1 MERIIIGLEVTVIG
15 MSVVFLILILIN
27 LALNLMRVFFSQAE
41 PPKKAPSKRAETA
54 GALDQGPK
62 QDEGRLIAVLTAA
75 ILATGETKAPFR
87 TLSIRALNGTRAA
100 WKENARRS
108 HLRGKTLV
116 RSRPKHAL
124 R

>member
-1 MERIIIGLEVTVIG
+1 MERIIVGLQVTVIG

-41 PPKKAPSKRAETA
+41 PPKKAPAKRAETA
-54 GALDQGPK
+54 GALDPGSN

-75 ILATGETKAPFR
+75 ILADGETKAPFR
-87 TLSIRALNGTRAA
+87 TLSIRALDGKRSA
-100 WKENARRS
+100 WKENARRA

-116 RSRPKHAL
+116 RSRPKTAL

>member
-15 MSVVFLILILIN
+15 MGVVFLILILIN
-27 LALNLMRVFFSQAE
+27 LALNLMRVFFSQE
-41 PPKKAPSKRAETA
+41 QPPKKAPAKRAEPA
-54 GALDQGPK
+54 GALDQGSD
-62 QDEGRLIAVLTAA
+62 QEEGRLIAVLTAA
-75 ILATGETKAPFR
+75 ILATGEAKAPFR
-87 TLSIRALNGTRAA
+87 TLSIRALEAKGSA

-116 RSRPKHAL
+116 RSRPKPAL

>member
-27 LALNLMRVFFSQAE
+27 LALNLMRVFFSQE
-41 PPKKAPSKRAETA
+41 QPPKKAQATTA
-54 GALDQGPK
+54 GSTATLDQDANLE
-62 QDEGRLIAVLTAA
+62 QGRLIAVFTAA

-87 TLSIRALNGTRAA
+87 TLSIRALEAKGSA

-116 RSRPKHAL
+116 RSRPKHAP

>member
-1 MERIIIGLEVTVIG
+1 LERIIIGLEVTVIG

-41 PPKKAPSKRAETA
+41 PPKKAPAKRAGPA
-54 GALDQGPK
+54 GVLDQGSD
-62 QDEGRLIAVLTAA
+62 QEEGRLIAVLTAA

-87 TLSIRALNGTRAA
+87 TLSIRALEAKGSA

-116 RSRPKHAL
+116 GSRPKHVP

>member
-27 LALNLMRVFFSQAE
+27 LALNLMRVFLFREE
-41 PPKKAPSKRAETA
+41 PPGKAPAKTGKTA
-54 GALDQGPK
+54 GTFAQDPDQDK
-62 QDEGRLIAVLTAA
+62 GRLIAVLTAA
-75 ILATGETKAPFR
+75 ILATGETQAPFR
-87 TLSIRALNGTRAA
+87 TLSIRALDEKRSV

-108 HLRGKTLV
+108 HLRGKKLV
-116 RSRPKHAL
+116 RSRPKPAF